1 MKRIIMKREPTA
13 AELRDHIGVITTE
26 LQQIL
31 PARTLTEF
39 NVADVNAHR
48 TRYRDRIEARNLE
61 IASTIANEKY
71 GARMFSNFHEW
82 EAFRN
87 ITTKSAAR
95 ALAPDLVTSMHP
107 FGNCLTMA
115 AECYDDLRTKLEAE
129 GPDYTE
135 YVGRVQLVTNNWKQ
149 RANSARDYHCITIVR
164 LPTHCIVIDA
174 VACGTASRVPL
185 GELYKPLG
193 CSSQCFVYVA
203 IGDARLLVEYEPNE
217 PCYTL
222 ARPQSKGRF
231 EYDDP
236 YADVKGG
243 LAHGIQDL
251 AFPSVNW
258 HMQGALPSRRN
269 ILIHQTW
276 TRRPRTSVS
285 VERLQVEKGWVVET
299 GQMRVNF
306 EKRKITVKLIPYTDL
321 LNRQETMAL
330 MQRLYAARVLILPLR
345 PTFAKFKISLADQGN
360 DGFDEQTL
368 RRLELMNE
376 MCEALSMPEDGVLR
390 IADVMQEVWAEH
402 DEKNARSKKGT

>member
-1 MKRIIMKREPTA
+1 MKRIVMKREPTA
-13 AELRDHIGVITTE
+13 AELRDHIGVISTE

-39 NVADVNAHR
+39 NVADVHVRR
-48 TRYRDRIEARNLE
+48 TRYRDRIEARILE
-61 IASTIANEKY
+61 IASTVANEKY
-71 GARMFSNFHEW
+71 AAKMFSNFHEW

-87 ITTKSAAR
+87 VTTKSAAR
-95 ALAPDLVTSMHP
+95 ALAPELVASMHP

-115 AECYDDLRTKLEAE
+115 AECYDGLRAKLEAE
-129 GPDYTE
+129 GPEYAE

-149 RANSARDYHCITIVR
+149 RAKSARDYHCITIVR

-174 VACGTASRVPL
+174 VARGTASRVPL
-185 GELYKPLG
+185 GELYKPPG
-193 CSSQCFVYVA
+193 CSSQGFVYVG

-217 PCYTL
+217 PCYTF

-236 YADVKGG
+236 YADVRGG
-243 LAHGIQDL
+243 LAGGIEDL

-258 HMQGALPSRRN
+258 HVQGALPSRRK

-285 VERLQVEKGWVVET
+285 VEELQGEKGWVVET
-299 GQMRVNF
+299 GQMRINF

-321 LNRQETMAL
+321 LNRPETMAL

-360 DGFDEQTL
+360 DGFDEKTL
-368 RRLELMNE
+368 GRLELMNE
-376 MCEALSMPEDGVLR
+376 MCEALGMPEDEVLR
-390 IADVMQEVWAEH
+390 IADVMQEVWTEH
-402 DEKNARSKKGT
+402 GEQNARSKKGT